1 MDYIHTVRSKMGH
14 APLILV
20 VVIEVA
26 EKDGKILSVR
36 KMAST
41 EWSLPGGFMEIGEIA
56 EETMQREIR
65 EETGLQATATGLLGV
80 YTNYPM
86 QKYPNGDE
94 AHVTHIVMTCNVAGE
109 PVPDGDEI
117 EEVQYV
123 HPDQITKR
131 HLELIQDYTSGRR
144 GVIK

>member
-1 MDYIHTVRSKMGH
+1 
-14 APLILV
+14 
-20 VVIEVA
+20 
-26 EKDGKILSVR
+26 
-36 KMAST
+36 
-41 EWSLPGGFMEIGEIA
+41 MEIGEIA
-56 EETMQREIR
+56 EETMQREMR